1 MSWESVLDEI
11 IRLEELRTRE
21 AAGSLSP
28 VQVRRKIQEACKDA
42 VGVIRYDEDL
52 EAAKAE
58 LKRILDEDFPKMAV
72 RSSER
77 EYNLDWK
84 EAIENLNIL
93 QSAQLMVEATLLREE
108 SRMQYIRPSFPDIDD
123 DNWKKMLLL
132 LSLDD
137 SGEFVSEKHQMA
149 SID

>member
-1 MSWESVLDEI
+1 
-11 IRLEELRTRE
+11 
-21 AAGSLSP
+21 
-28 VQVRRKIQEACKDA
+28 